1 MAYTQFKAQIRPT
14 GINCSSLTRVKI
26 LLQYRKRRKY
36 YSSQGHAKTHNTLIF
51 IKMLCVCFFHCSF
64 VQFGMRNIDVVVVFE
79 ITIQT
84 LRNDH
89 AFSQPANQLECEQT
103 DELKKKR
110 TTANRYD
117 LSKYCY
123 CTLYLLYWLL
133 LVGVYVLFLSLFYS
147 GYCLVL
153 KICYYYFTIILAWL
167 GFQTIFILAVE

>member
-1 MAYTQFKAQIRPT
+1 M
-14 GINCSSLTRVKI
+14 
-26 LLQYRKRRKY
+26 
-36 YSSQGHAKTHNTLIF
+36 
-51 IKMLCVCFFHCSF
+51 CVCFFHCSF
-64 VQFGMRNIDVVVVFE
+64 VQFGMRSIDVVEVFE

-133 LVGVYVLFLSLFYS
+133 LVGVYVFFLSLFYS

-153 KICYYYFTIILAWL
+153 KMCYYYFTIILAWL
-167 GFQTIFILAVE
+167 SDNFHSCSRIIIIKILLIDYNFPINDVCYTKE